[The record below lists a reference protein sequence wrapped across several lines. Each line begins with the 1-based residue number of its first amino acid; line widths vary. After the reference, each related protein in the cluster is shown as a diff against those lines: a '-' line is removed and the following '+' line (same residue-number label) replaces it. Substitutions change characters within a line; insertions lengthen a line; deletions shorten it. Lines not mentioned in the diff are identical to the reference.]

1 LDIYKRTR
9 WISISL
15 KIEECMEKDN
25 FKVIIEQFGTRIE
38 FATNKFETHADM
50 EEIFENILHIM
61 TFSTKLK
68 VHIISEEEEEDI
80 E

>member
-1 LDIYKRTR
+1 MK
-9 WISISL
+9 
-15 KIEECMEKDN
+15 EDN

-61 TFSTKLK
+61 TFNPKLK
-68 VHIISEEEEEDI
+68 VQIISEDEEDI

>member
-1 LDIYKRTR
+1 
-9 WISISL
+9 
-15 KIEECMEKDN
+15 MEKDN
-25 FKVIIEQFGTRIE
+25 FKVIIEQYGTRKE
-38 FATNKFETHADM
+38 FATNKFETYADM
-50 EEIFENILHIM
+50 EELFTNILHIM